1 MNISELSIKRPTLVV
16 VLFTIL
22 SFLGYI
28 SLKSLNYELIPKF
41 STPYFSVVTAYPGA
55 SPTEVENSLTKPIEE
70 AVSGLPN
77 VETIRSISQEG
88 VSMVIVE
95 LKLKADVDAVLN
107 EAVRKI
113 KSVQSN
119 FPRSALEPSVSKIS
133 MDDAPV
139 ISLGV
144 RANLPASQ
152 LYDELNYR
160 IKPTFAK
167 IEGVGEVSLVG
178 GTQREI
184 QVNIDQKKLD
194 NYKLSILQVLQAI
207 QSSNRDFPA
216 GKITTGKSQT
226 LLRMS
231 AKYKKTSDIRN
242 LIIARMQDG
251 TFIRLSDIAEVTDT
265 KKDMTSIFRV
275 NGEQS
280 VGIQIKKQDDANTV
294 EVCQAVKEEIQKLEQ
309 QYTDQKLEFSIP
321 QDSSLFIMEAAQSVT
336 KDLLIAIVL
345 VTLIMIL
352 FLHSIRNAIIV
363 MIAVPLSLIASF
375 IGMEL
380 MGYTLNLM
388 TLLALSLVIG
398 TLVDDAIVVLENIYR
413 HLEMG
418 KSRWQATLDGIKE
431 IGLSVLS
438 ITLVLVVVFFPVA
451 LSESIIAPIIRPFAM
466 VIVIVIIL
474 SLLVAF
480 TAVPLLTSRFSRLE
494 QLNRTS
500 VWGKFIAGFEGA
512 IDRFGQF
519 IQSILIWALRHKTG
533 TLVIAVILFVAS
545 LGLLGGGF
553 IGSEFINVG
562 DMGECILTIEYPRDY
577 TVQQNNLTTRQI
589 EKVISRK
596 KEVVNMYTS
605 VGSSSGMLTV
615 QGGNYKSEINIKLVD
630 KNKRDISSNRFVKN
644 LERELNASF
653 PGVKVRSA
661 VVSLI
666 GGSDENPIQIVFRGT
681 DPDTLFAFGERMK
694 NEIERIP
701 GTNNV
706 KLSIEGGSPEIV
718 IKVDKDRMNRLGLSL
733 DAVGATIQT
742 AFSGNTDSK
751 FEVGDYEYDINVRLD
766 AFDRKSVADVE
777 NLTCIN
783 AYGEPVKLKQ
793 FCDITE
799 ETGTSKLERYARMS
813 SVTIEG
819 QALGRAV
826 GDIGSDLQ
834 KLLDRTSFPPGINY
848 VLESDLK
855 FQGDAFGSLG
865 LALLISIFM
874 VYLIMVA
881 LYESYLHPFVIL
893 FSIPLSII
901 GALLALALARQNLSI
916 FSMLGIIM
924 LVGLVTKNAILV
936 VDFTNTLRKEGNGL
950 LRSLITAVRLRLR
963 PILMTAI
970 STVVGMLPIAL
981 SHGAGAE
988 WKSGLGWVLIGGMT
1002 SSMLLTL
1009 IVVPVVY
1016 LIAEQAKNR
1025 ITARLSPSFRKQSM
1039 SYIPDVQTMKNDK

>member
-55 SPTEVENSLTKPIEE
+55 SPTEVENSLTKPVEE

-88 VSMVIVE
+88 ISMVIVE

-113 KSVQSN
+113 KSAQSD
-119 FPRSALEPSVSKIS
+119 FPKSALEPSVSKIS
-133 MDDAPV
+133 VDDSPV

-144 RANLPASQ
+144 RANLPAFQ

-160 IKPTFAK
+160 IKPAFAK
-167 IEGVGEVSLVG
+167 IEGVGEVGLVG

-184 QVNIDQKKLD
+184 QVNIDHNKLD

-207 QSSNRDFPA
+207 QLSNMDFPA
-216 GKITTGKSQT
+216 GKITTEKSQT

-231 AKYKKTSDIRN
+231 AKYKKTDDIKN
-242 LIIARMQDG
+242 LVVVRMQDG
-251 TFIRLSDIAEVTDT
+251 TLVKLNDIAEIIDT
-265 KKDMTSIFRV
+265 GKDMTSIFRV

-280 VGIQIKKQDDANTV
+280 VGVQIKKQDDANTV
-294 EVCQAVKEEIQKLEQ
+294 DVCQAVKKEVLQLEN
-309 QYTDQKLEFSIP
+309 QYAAQDMKFSIP
-321 QDSSLFIMEAAQSVT
+321 QDSSLFILEAAQSVT

-345 VTLIMIL
+345 VTLIMVL
-352 FLHSIRNAIIV
+352 FLHSVRNAVIV

-418 KSRWQATLDGIKE
+418 KSKWQATLDGIKE
-431 IGLSVLS
+431 IGLSVMS

-451 LSESIIAPIIRPFAM
+451 LSESIIAPIISPFAM
-466 VIVIVIIL
+466 VIVIVITL

-480 TAVPLLTSRFSRLE
+480 TAVPLLTSRFSKLE
-494 QLNRTS
+494 QINRTS
-500 VWGKFIAGFEGA
+500 VWGKFIAGFETA

-519 IQSILIWALRHKTG
+519 IQSVLVWALRHKIG
-533 TLVIAVILFVAS
+533 TLGIAVILFVAS
-545 LGLLGGGF
+545 LELLGGGF
-553 IGSEFINVG
+553 IGSEFVSVG
-562 DMGECILTIEYPRDY
+562 DMGECILTIEYPKDY
-577 TVQQNNLTTRQI
+577 AIQQNNLTTRRI
-589 EKVISRK
+589 EKVISSK
-596 KEVVNMYTS
+596 KEVVNIYTS

-630 KNKRDISSNRFVKN
+630 KNERDISSNRFVKK
-644 LERELNASF
+644 LERELNATF

-661 VVSLI
+661 VVSMI
-666 GGSDENPIQIVFRGT
+666 GGSDENPIQVVFRAANS
-681 DPDTLFAFGERMK
+681 DTLFAFAERMK
-694 NEIERIP
+694 NEIARIP

-706 KLSIEGGSPEIV
+706 KLSIEGGSPEVV
-718 IKVDKDRMNRLGLSL
+718 IKVDKDRMNRLALSL
-733 DAVGATIQT
+733 DIVGATIQT

-751 FEVGDYEYDINVRLD
+751 FQVGDYEYDINVRLD
-766 AFDRKSVADVE
+766 AFNRQSVSDVE

-783 AYGEPVKLKQ
+783 AYGGPVKLKQ
-793 FCDITE
+793 FCDVTE

-826 GDIGSDLQ
+826 GDIGTDLQ
-834 KLLDRTSFPPGINY
+834 LLLNKTVFPSGVNY
-848 VLESDLK
+848 VLESELK
-855 FQGDAFGSLG
+855 YQGDAFGSLG
-865 LALLISIFM
+865 LALIISIFL

-901 GALLALALARQNLSI
+901 GALLALALVRQNLSI

-936 VDFTNTLRKEGNGL
+936 VDFTNTLRKAGNSL
-950 LRSLITAVRLRLR
+950 LKSLITAVKLRLR

-1016 LIAEQAKNR
+1016 LVTEQTKSW
-1025 ITARLSPSFRKQSM
+1025 ITVHIFHRHR
-1039 SYIPDVQTMKNDK
+1039 